1 VWAKKLIKYLIL
13 AVLGIVMG
21 GKFKLGMKLV
31 NSYVIWKEMRK
42 H

>member
-1 VWAKKLIKYLIL
+1 MWTKRLIKYLIL
-13 AVLGIVMG
+13 AVLGIIMG

-31 NSYVIWKEMRK
+31 NFYVIWKEMRE